1 MPWEVIYS
9 IFLIDYDRHTKS
21 LHFGDGPLVDKV
33 WTLCFLHRQPSP
45 SLPPSLPLP
54 CKLRKY
60 PYVFFSFSRYGH
72 WYSTRQ
78 GLPFIPEYHA
88 RFSNRYHTKKT
99 SLTYSFLLSSFSWR
113 LMKYGPNIISCFEV
127 ARQRKENP
135 PFRANPRRPKSQCLF
150 QSITQE
156 C

>member
-9 IFLIDYDRHTKS
+9 IFLIDYDRRTKS
-21 LHFGDGPLVDKV
+21 LHFGDGHPVDKV
-33 WTLCFLHRQPSP
+33 WTLCSLHRKPSPFSP
-45 SLPPSLPLP
+45 SLPRP

-60 PYVFFSFSRYGH
+60 PYVFFSFSRYVH

-78 GLPFIPEYHA
+78 GLPFIPEYHG
-88 RFSNRYHTKKT
+88 RFSNKYHTKKT
-99 SLTYSFLLSSFSWR
+99 SLTYSSLLSSFSWR
-113 LMKYGPNIISCFEV
+113 FMKYGPNIISCVEV
-127 ARQRKENP
+127 ARQWKENP
-135 PFRANPRRPKSQCLF
+135 PFRANPRRPKCQCLF